1 MYSIILPD
9 EKFYFVIYLNR
20 YFVNSLNTDTMTM
33 VIGVVSQKGGVGKS
47 TISRLIACNYAASEW
62 QVKIADMDLAQGTCT
77 SWNRRRLQNGTEPK
91 VAVEQFVNV
100 PDAMKRADQYDLVV
114 FDGAPH
120 STRMTLDIAK
130 VSDLVILPTG
140 VSIDDLEP
148 TIKLAHE
155 LKKNKVPTTKMALA
169 FTRVGNSDLEL
180 AEAKEYVQT
189 SGYHLLDGVIF
200 EKTAIRRA
208 SDEGKC
214 ATETPYKSITEKVDI
229 LMQAIVNRASEVT
242 K

>member
-1 MYSIILPD
+1 M
-9 EKFYFVIYLNR
+9 
-20 YFVNSLNTDTMTM
+20 SL

-47 TISRLIACNYAASEW
+47 TVSRLIACNYAASEW

-77 SWNRRRLQNGTEPK
+77 SWNRRRLQNGTDPR

-100 PDAMKRADQYDLVV
+100 PDALKMASQYDLIV

-120 STRMTLDIAK
+120 STRMTLDIAQA
-130 VSDLVILPTG
+130 SDLVILPTG

-155 LKKNKVPTTKMALA
+155 LKKNKVPVSKIALA
-169 FTRVGNSDLEL
+169 FTRVGNSDLEV
-180 AEAKEYVQT
+180 AEATEYVNA
-189 SGYHLLDGVIF
+189 SGYHLLDGVIH

-214 ATETPYKSITEKVDI
+214 ATETPYKSISEKVDV
-229 LMQAIVNRASEVT
+229 LVQSIVNRVSVV
-242 K
+242 KK

>member
-1 MYSIILPD
+1 M
-9 EKFYFVIYLNR
+9 
-20 YFVNSLNTDTMTM
+20 SL

-47 TISRLIACNYAASEW
+47 TVSRLIACNYAASEW

-100 PDAMKRADQYDLVV
+100 SDALKTADHYDLIV

-120 STRMTLDIAK
+120 STRMTLDIAQA
-130 VSDLVILPTG
+130 SDLVILPTG
-140 VSIDDLEP
+140 VSVDDLEP

-155 LKKNKVPTTKMALA
+155 LKKNKVPLAKIAIA
-169 FTRVGNSDLEL
+169 FTRIGNSELEL
-180 AEAKEYVQT
+180 AEATEYVQA
-189 SGYHLLDGVIF
+189 SGYHLLDGVIH

-214 ATETPYKSITEKVDI
+214 ATETQYKTITEKVDV
-229 LMQAIVNRASEVT
+229 LVQSVVNRAEAV
-242 K
+242 KK

>member
-1 MYSIILPD
+1 MA
-9 EKFYFVIYLNR
+9 
-20 YFVNSLNTDTMTM
+20 M

-47 TISRLIACNYAASEW
+47 TVSRLIACNYAANEW

-91 VAVEQFVNV
+91 VAVEQFVGV
-100 PDAMKRADQYDLVV
+100 PDAMKQADRYDLIV

-120 STRMTLDIAK
+120 STRMTLDIARA
-130 VSDLVILPTG
+130 SDMIVLPTG

-155 LKKNKVPTTKMALA
+155 LKKNKIPSSKMAIA
-169 FTRVGNSDLEL
+169 FTRVGNSELEL
-180 AEAKEYVQT
+180 AEAKEYIQA
-189 SGYHLLDGVIF
+189 SGYHLLNGVIH

-214 ATETPYKSITEKVDI
+214 ATETNYKSITERVDQ
-229 LMQAIVNRASEVT
+229 LVQAVVNRATELT

>member
-1 MYSIILPD
+1 MAL
-9 EKFYFVIYLNR
+9 
-20 YFVNSLNTDTMTM
+20 

-77 SWNRRRLQNGTEPK
+77 SWNRRRLQNGTDPK

-100 PDAMKRADQYDLVV
+100 ADAMKTGNQYDLLV

-120 STRMTLDIAK
+120 SSRMTLDIARA
-130 VSDLVILPTG
+130 SDLVILPTG

-155 LKKNKVPTTKMALA
+155 LKKNKVPVSKMAVA
-169 FTRVGNSDLEL
+169 FTRVGNSELEL
-180 AEAKEYVQT
+180 SEAVQYIAA
-189 SGYHLLDGVIF
+189 SGYYLLNGVIH

-214 ATETPYKSITEKVDI
+214 ATETQYKSITEKVDV
-229 LMQAIVNRASEVT
+229 LVQAVVNRMEELT

>member
-1 MYSIILPD
+1 
-9 EKFYFVIYLNR
+9 
-20 YFVNSLNTDTMTM
+20 MTL

-47 TISRLIACNYAASEW
+47 TISRMIACNYASSEW

-100 PDAMKRADQYDLVV
+100 QDAMKRADQYDLLV

-130 VSDLVILPTG
+130 TCDLVILPTG
-140 VSIDDLEP
+140 VSVDDLEP

-155 LKKNKVPTTKMALA
+155 LKKNKVSTGKISLA
-169 FTRVGNSDLEL
+169 FTRVGNSELEL
-180 AEAKEYVQT
+180 QEAQEYVQ
-189 SGYHLLDGVIF
+189 SAGYHLLSGVIH

-214 ATETPYKSITEKVDI
+214 ATETPYKSISEKVDV
-229 LMQAIVNRASEVT
+229 LMQSIVNRVEEVS

>member
-1 MYSIILPD
+1 M
-9 EKFYFVIYLNR
+9 
-20 YFVNSLNTDTMTM
+20 SL

-47 TISRLIACNYAASEW
+47 TVSRLIACNYAASEW

-77 SWNRRRLQNGTEPK
+77 SWNRRRLQNGTDPK

-100 PDAMKRADQYDLVV
+100 PDALKMASQYDLIV

-120 STRMTLDIAK
+120 STRMTLDIAQA
-130 VSDLVILPTG
+130 SDMVILPTG

-155 LKKNKVPTTKMALA
+155 LKKNKVPLSKIALA
-169 FTRVGNSDLEL
+169 FTRVGNSDLEV
-180 AEAKEYVQT
+180 AEATEYVNA
-189 SGYHLLDGVIF
+189 SGYHLLDGVIH

-214 ATETPYKSITEKVDI
+214 ATETPYKSISEKVDI
-229 LMQAIVNRASEVT
+229 LVQSIVNRVNAL
-242 K
+242 KK

>member
-1 MYSIILPD
+1 M
-9 EKFYFVIYLNR
+9 
-20 YFVNSLNTDTMTM
+20 SL

-47 TISRLIACNYAASEW
+47 TVSRLVACNYAASEW
-62 QVKIADMDLAQGTCT
+62 EVKIADMDLAQGTCT

-100 PDAMKRADQYDLVV
+100 PDAIKMASQYDLIV

-120 STRMTLDIAK
+120 STRMTLDIAQA
-130 VSDLVILPTG
+130 SDLVILPTG

-155 LKKNKVPTTKMALA
+155 LKKNKVPVKKIALA
-169 FTRVGNSDLEL
+169 FTRVGNSELEV
-180 AEAKEYVQT
+180 AEATEYVQA
-189 SGYHLLDGVIF
+189 SGYHLLEGVIH

-214 ATETPYKSITEKVDI
+214 ATETSYKTITEKVDI
-229 LMQAIVNRASEVT
+229 LVQAIVNRVET
-242 K
+242 IKK

>member
-1 MYSIILPD
+1 MAL
-9 EKFYFVIYLNR
+9 
-20 YFVNSLNTDTMTM
+20 

-47 TISRLIACNYAASEW
+47 TISRLIACNYAANEW

-77 SWNRRRLQNGTEPK
+77 SWNRRRLQNETEPK
-91 VAVEQFVNV
+91 VAVEQFMNV
-100 PDAMKRADQYDLVV
+100 TDALKVGEHYDLVI

-120 STRMTLDIAK
+120 STRKTLEIAQCC
-130 VSDLVILPTG
+130 DLVILPTG
-140 VSIDDLEP
+140 VSLDDLEP

-155 LKKNKVPTTKMALA
+155 LKKNGVEAHKISIAL
-169 FTRVGNSDLEL
+169 TRAGNSDVEL
-180 AEAKEYVQT
+180 GEGMEYVRS
-189 SGYHLLDGVIF
+189 SGYHLLEGVIH

-214 ATETPYKSITEKVDI
+214 ATETQFKSINEKVD
-229 LMQAIVNRASEVT
+229 LLVQSIVNRVEWLLVR

>member
-1 MYSIILPD
+1 M
-9 EKFYFVIYLNR
+9 
-20 YFVNSLNTDTMTM
+20 SL

-47 TISRLIACNYAASEW
+47 TVSRLIACNYAASEW

-77 SWNRRRLQNGTEPK
+77 SWNRRRLQNGTDPK

-100 PDAMKRADQYDLVV
+100 PDALKMASQYDLIV

-120 STRMTLDIAK
+120 STRMTLDIAQA
-130 VSDLVILPTG
+130 SDMVILPTG

-148 TIKLAHE
+148 TINLAHE
-155 LKKNKVPTTKMALA
+155 LKKNKVPLSKIALA
-169 FTRVGNSDLEL
+169 FTRVGNSDLEV
-180 AEAKEYVQT
+180 AEATEYVNA
-189 SGYHLLDGVIF
+189 SGYHLLDGVIH

-214 ATETPYKSITEKVDI
+214 ATETPYKSISEKVDI
-229 LMQAIVNRASEVT
+229 LVQSIVNRVNAL
-242 K
+242 KK

>member
-1 MYSIILPD
+1 MAL
-9 EKFYFVIYLNR
+9 
-20 YFVNSLNTDTMTM
+20 

-47 TISRLIACNYAASEW
+47 TITRLIACNYAASEW

-91 VAVEQFVNV
+91 VSVEQFVNV
-100 PDAMKRADQYDLVV
+100 LDALKMASQYDLIV

-120 STRMTLDIAK
+120 STRMTLDIALA
-130 VSDLVILPTG
+130 SDLVVLPTG

-155 LKKNKVPTTKMALA
+155 LKKNKVPMAKIALA
-169 FTRVGNSDLEL
+169 FTRVGNSDLEVS
-180 AEAKEYVQT
+180 EATEYVNA
-189 SGYHLLDGVIF
+189 SGYHLLDGVIH

-214 ATETPYKSITEKVDI
+214 ATETPYKTVSEKVDI
-229 LMQAIVNRASEVT
+229 LVQSIVNRAEIV
-242 K
+242 KK